1 MDPRF
6 QTSFIPKKP
15 IATESQSRVKTVN
28 LFVLTATIIFLVA
41 MSATGATFFYER
53 LVRSQIEQ
61 DKESLNKAREAFDPE
76 LINKIVRLDNRIN
89 TSKKL
94 LEDHIAASYFFDL
107 LEKTTLKT
115 VRFKDFSIEYLSK
128 DKITVSMKGQA
139 QGFVAVALQ
148 SDKFSSDSL
157 FKNTIIG
164 DIALE
169 PAGTVSFSV
178 ISSVDPSVLSYVSNM
193 NPVVIPTPVPTSS
206 TAPASTAPAPTP
218 TPTPTPAGSGA
229 TTNTSGSDDFMDSGF
244 SF

>member
-1 MDPRF
+1 MSVADLENIYVEFNKRIAEDPGL
-6 QTSFIPKKP
+6 K
-15 IATESQSRVKTVN
+15 
-28 LFVLTATIIFLVA
+28 
-41 MSATGATFFYER
+41 
-53 LVRSQIEQ
+53 
-61 DKESLNKAREAFDPE
+61 DKAREAFDPE

-89 TSKKL
+89 TAKKL
-94 LEDHIAASYFFDL
+94 LEDHIAVSYFFDL

-193 NPVVIPTPVPTSS
+193 NPVVIPTPVP
-206 TAPASTAPAPTP
+206 STAPAPTAPAP
-218 TPTPTPAGSGA
+218 TPVSTPTPAGSGA